1 MTKAIDRTQHCQSM
15 AEVRQHIDALDD
27 VLVPLLVE
35 RSGYMLQAA
44 RLKQHAGEVRDEA
57 RIQAIVDRV
66 RAKAE
71 AEGGSADVLEQ
82 IYRDM
87 MEAFIAYE
95 AGAFAAMHPNVK
107 KGEAA

>member
-1 MTKAIDRTQHCQSM
+1 MTRAIDKTRYCQSM

-44 RLKQHAGEVRDEA
+44 RLKQHEGEVRDED
-57 RIQAIVDRV
+57 RIQAIVNRV
-66 RAKAE
+66 RSRAE
-71 AEGGSADVLEQ
+71 VEGGNADVLER

-95 AGAFAAMHPNVK
+95 ANAFVTMRSSSK
-107 KGEAA
+107 SGE

>member
-44 RLKQHAGEVRDEA
+44 RIKQHATDVRDEA
-57 RIQAIVDRV
+57 RIQNIVDRV
-66 RAKAE
+66 RVMAMAQ
-71 AEGGSADVLEQ
+71 GGNPDVLER

-95 AGAFAAMHPNVK
+95 ADAFEKIRANASE
-107 KGEAA
+107 GEKA